1 MLRIFFFT
9 ISPHLRPSVNFFCLT
24 TTSNF
29 LCRPI
34 KIPSCCCKFFFFFHF
49 SCDKKFT
56 STARKVSRSAKK
68 IDRLRGETKTSA
80 RFSFES
86 RCTICLMP
94 ALCIKPNLSKK
105 ITFLTF
111 PNITNFLR
119 DKNTSRL

>member
-34 KIPSCCCKFFFFFHF
+34 KIPSCCCKFFFFIFLWQEIYVN
-49 SCDKKFT
+49 SEESEQVSKKN
-56 STARKVSRSAKK
+56 
-68 IDRLRGETKTSA
+68 RLRGETKTSA